1 MPPWEKYAAPSPAAQ
16 SGPWSKYAP
25 LAQPKT
31 FERDEDEALY
41 REALAKETERRSKPR
56 VPVSGVQ
63 EPVTAEEAA
72 IQAVQQQRGREG
84 EQKEFDASRTPVK
97 RALDAS
103 TFALSA
109 PIRMATRGEYGLG
122 DVAGLVSDDAKR
134 VYNQSEAD
142 FARANETGLGVV
154 KAIGDVSAGI
164 PALSTMGAP
173 LRGLAATGT
182 ALASRPLPASAV
194 PRALVRNKRL
204 EQIQDFEG
212 AGVKVFAPALEE
224 SGVAGTVKQ
233 LSDAPVVGAPVRNR
247 LGQAI
252 EETRDAGERIA
263 GEYGDARTFRDV
275 GNVVRA
281 RLDEALAETGTA
293 GERVASEYGGART
306 YRDVGNV
313 VETGLDRLRDSRA
326 ADIGEDAAA
335 RLSDDAL
342 AAASRAPARQA
353 SIRTK
358 QDALYERAWRGIPP
372 DMQQGRSRRGQDRF
386 LGGMTRTREF
396 LQDISA
402 RNQRMYSETRN
413 GDPVDARLSYPIRG
427 GVAGQIVEDIID
439 GRWRGNLQSMREV
452 RSNFRR
458 LASGISDTEKNTLQL
473 SDMRRLQSTMT
484 QDMIGLLE
492 RNADHYATTGNAET
506 ASRVRRAIHDF
517 RRADQFTRASAGRL
531 DALEKLYG
539 AQSSEQLALGIV
551 KDAMGGSKGGNLAR
565 LSALR
570 RSLRNEEWGDV
581 SSGIIRELGRPTAS
595 SGQAAAQSAGFSPQ
609 TFASRW
615 REMSPEG
622 KNSLFG
628 GSFGSALRR
637 GLDRFAQAS
646 GRMVEFEAMA
656 NKLYGTQSAE
666 GLALGILKDA
676 MGGRKGGNL
685 GRLTRLRGLLDD
697 QQWGD
702 VSSGVIRELG
712 RPVGSARGA
721 AEEAGFSV
729 NSFMTNWRN
738 MSEEG
743 KNVLF
748 NRPGESGKAL
758 RNSLD
763 RFVRVADRMANFE
776 AMANTSRSATNAL
789 GMAGLA
795 SVFTAAQQAITGNF
809 QTAAAAGS
817 VAAGTYAF
825 GRFMTS
831 PLYVRWLTRAAELSG
846 DPGKLRALRAEA
858 RKLAH
863 LAEKEPDPAVQSLM
877 GAVAA
882 KIGDA
887 TREEFQ
893 ER

>member
-1 MPPWEKYAAPSPAAQ
+1 MANPFAQFSQPSASPGGGNPF
-16 SGPWSKYAP
+16 SRFAP

-41 REALAKETERRSKPR
+41 REVLAKETERRSKPR
-56 VPVSGVQ
+56 VPMSGVQ

-97 RALDAS
+97 RVLDAS

-233 LSDAPVVGAPVRNR
+233 LSDAPVVGAPVRKA
-247 LGQAI
+247 LTEAVEQ
-252 EETRDAGERIA
+252 TRDAGERIA
-263 GEYGDARTFRDV
+263 GEYG
-275 GNVVRA
+275 
-281 RLDEALAETGTA
+281 
-293 GERVASEYGGART
+293 GAKT

-313 VETGLDRLRDSRA
+313 VEKGLERFRDAKA
-326 ADIGEDAAA
+326 ADLGEEAA
-335 RLSDDAL
+335 RGLSDEAL
-342 AAASRAPARQA
+342 AANAARPARET
-353 SIRTK
+353 SIKTK
-358 QDALYERAWRGIPP
+358 QDALYERAWRGIPEE
-372 DMQQGRSRRGQDRF
+372 MQKGKSKKDATRY
-386 LGGMTRTREF
+386 LGGMTKTKE
-396 LQDISA
+396 LLDDLSG
-402 RNQRMYSETRN
+402 RNQRMYAATRGN
-413 GDPVDARLSYPIRG
+413 EPVDPRLSYPVRG

-439 GRWRGNLQSMREV
+439 GRWRGNLQSMRDV

-458 LASGISDTEKNTLQL
+458 LASGMPDTERNTLQV
-473 SDMRRLQSTMT
+473 SDHRRMQSAMT

-492 RNADHYATTGNAET
+492 RNVKHYENAGNPAQATK
-506 ASRVRRAIHDF
+506 VRRAIHDF
-517 RRADQFTRASAGRL
+517 RRADQFTRASVGRL
-531 DALEKLYG
+531 EAIEKLYG
-539 AQSSEQLALGIV
+539 AQSAESLAIGIV
-551 KDAMGGSKGGNLAR
+551 
-565 LSALR
+565 
-570 RSLRNEEWGDV
+570 
-581 SSGIIRELGRPTAS
+581 
-595 SGQAAAQSAGFSPQ
+595 
-609 TFASRW
+609 
-615 REMSPEG
+615 
-622 KNSLFG
+622 
-628 GSFGSALRR
+628 
-637 GLDRFAQAS
+637 
-646 GRMVEFEAMA
+646 
-656 NKLYGTQSAE
+656 
-666 GLALGILKDA
+666 KDA
-676 MGGRKGGNL
+676 MGGRKGGNFA
-685 GRLTRLRGLLDD
+685 RLSALRRSLKDD
-697 QQWGD
+697 EWGD

-712 RPVGSARGA
+712 RPVASARGI
-721 AEEAGFSV
+721 AEDAGFSV
-729 NSFMTNWRN
+729 QSFMTRWRE

-748 NRPGESGKAL
+748 NRTGEGGKPL
-758 RNSLD
+758 RVALD
-763 RFVRVADRMANFE
+763 RFVRVADKMANFE
-776 AMANTSRSATNAL
+776 AMANTSHSATNAL

-795 SVFTAAQQAITGNF
+795 SVFTAAQQAITGNL
-809 QTAAAAGS
+809 QAAAAAGS

-846 DPGKLRALRAEA
+846 DPGKLRLLRAEA
-858 RKLAH
+858 RKLAR